1 MWPTV
6 RGMVRKLRAF
16 LTDDSG
22 ATAIEYCII
31 ATGIALG
38 IIPALH
44 GVGLI
49 LNTTFS
55 SLLAQM
61 K

>member
-1 MWPTV
+1 
-6 RGMVRKLRAF
+6 MVRKLRAF